1 MLDTARRVREFANA
15 YPEVAEEA
23 KFLLDFMKAFR
34 PGPKKEKK
42 PQGGWGVGREERTNQ

>member
-1 MLDTARRVREFANA
+1 MGSMLDTARRVREFSNA

-42 PQGGWGVGREERTNQ
+42 PGGGGV

>member
-1 MLDTARRVREFANA
+1 MSGSHPAANVQR
-15 YPEVAEEA
+15 YLEVTEET

-42 PQGGWGVGREERTNQ
+42 P

>member
-1 MLDTARRVREFANA
+1 MNEWFPSPSLTCNV
-15 YPEVAEEA
+15 YPNVAEET

-42 PQGGWGVGREERTNQ
+42 PQGGGVNPQS